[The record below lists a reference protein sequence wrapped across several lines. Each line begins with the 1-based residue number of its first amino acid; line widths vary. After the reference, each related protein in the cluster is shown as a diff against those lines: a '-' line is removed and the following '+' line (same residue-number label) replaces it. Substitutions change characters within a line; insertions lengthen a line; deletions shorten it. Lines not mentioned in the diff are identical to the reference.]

1 MRRIS
6 SRISWMKDWSSLSSS
21 MQLSISEVIKSYG
34 RGVKNWPSHNFKSKK
49 IGLVGVDVDGNILVY
64 V

>member
-1 MRRIS
+1 
-6 SRISWMKDWSSLSSS
+6 

-34 RGVKNWPSHNFKSKK
+34 REGKTKSLPSHNFKSMK
-49 IGLVGVDVDGNILVY
+49 IGLVGVNVDANILGY

>member
-1 MRRIS
+1 
-6 SRISWMKDWSSLSSS
+6 MKDWSSLSSS

-34 RGVKNWPSHNFKSKK
+34 RQGKTKSLPSHNFKSMK
-49 IGLVGVDVDGNILVY
+49 IGLVGGVSLGVNVDGNILGY

>member
-1 MRRIS
+1 MGG
-6 SRISWMKDWSSLSSS
+6 KGKTKSL
-21 MQLSISEVIKSYG
+21 
-34 RGVKNWPSHNFKSKK
+34 PSHNFKSKK

>member
-1 MRRIS
+1 
-6 SRISWMKDWSSLSSS
+6 MKDWSSLSSS

-34 RGVKNWPSHNFKSKK
+34 REGKTKSLPSHNFRSMK
-49 IGLVGVDVDGNILVY
+49 IGLVGVNVDGNILGY